1 LYPAWAMPILDA
13 PSFIGPTPQQAVQE
27 VAVDR
32 TTVANL
38 PVYLLRCLATTAA
51 EIGIAPARLCMGLGF
66 AVEDLANPACRVSF
80 RQGSMMIRRALQM
93 APGQALGLMIG
104 ERETIASIG
113 LLGYAMMTSQTLRD
127 AVALG
132 MSLQKFAGS
141 MLQFDMQVG
150 EVSTSVLAS
159 NRFPE
164 PHIHVFL
171 VEEAFASFLQVA
183 RSLVG
188 SGFKPSRVELAYPP
202 PPYAAEY
209 QRVFGCPVR
218 FDQPANALVADN
230 SWIARPLLTYDPLSH
245 RQALEFL
252 DIGMSREQEK
262 VDLFESVERAVRK
275 NMLSVPS
282 LATVAKQ
289 LNLSERTLRRRL
301 SGSGV
306 SYQALL
312 DDVRKTRAIE
322 LLGNTALSIEQ
333 VALEVGFSDANNFRR
348 AFKRWTDSA
357 PGELRESLL
366 KAD

>member
-1 LYPAWAMPILDA
+1 MFSGSNWPGY
-13 PSFIGPTPQQAVQE
+13 GCVQASRHCIFHPVSE
-27 VAVDR
+27 AAVDR
-32 TTVANL
+32 STVANL
-38 PVYLLRCLATTAA
+38 PAYLLRCLATTVQ
-51 EIGIAPARLCMGLGF
+51 EIGIAPGRLCLGLGF
-66 AVEDLANPACRVSF
+66 GVEDLANPACRVSF

-93 APGQALGLMIG
+93 APERGLGLMIG

-113 LLGYAMMTSQTLRD
+113 LLGYAMMTSRTLGD

-132 MSLQKFAGS
+132 MSRQKFAGS
-141 MLQFDMQVG
+141 MLHFDMQL
-150 EVSTSVLAS
+150 EADSTRVLAS
-159 NRFPE
+159 NRFPD
-164 PHIHVFL
+164 PDIHVFL

-183 RSLVG
+183 RGLVG
-188 SGFKPSRVELAYPP
+188 YGFHPSRVELSFPAPS
-202 PPYAAEY
+202 YAADY

-218 FDQPANALVADN
+218 FAQPANAFIADN
-230 SWIARPLLTYDPLSH
+230 SWIARPLLTYDLLSH

-262 VDLFESVERAVRK
+262 VDLFESVERAVRN
-275 NMLSVPS
+275 NMQSVPS
-282 LATVAKQ
+282 LAGIAKQ

-312 DDVRKTRAIE
+312 DNVRKNRAIE
-322 LLGNTALSIEQ
+322 LLANTTLSIEQ

-366 KAD
+366 KPG

>member
-1 LYPAWAMPILDA
+1 VPDA
-13 PSFIGPTPQQAVQE
+13 P
-27 VAVDR
+27 VDR
-32 TTVANL
+32 STVANL
-38 PVYLLRCLATTAA
+38 PAYLLRCLATTA
-51 EIGIAPARLCMGLGF
+51 EDIGIPPARLCLGLGF
-66 AVEDLANPACRVSF
+66 GVDDLANPACRVSF
-80 RQGSMMIRRALQM
+80 RQGSMMIRRALQL

-113 LLGYAMMTSQTLRD
+113 LLGYAMMTSRTLGD

-141 MLQFDMQVG
+141 MLQFDMKS
-150 EVSTSVLAS
+150 EPEATSVLAS

-164 PHIHVFL
+164 PEIHIFL

-188 SGFKPSRVELAYPP
+188 NGFKPNRIELAYPAP
-202 PPYAAEY
+202 SYAAEY
-209 QRVFGCPVR
+209 QRVFGCEVLFGR
-218 FDQPANALVADN
+218 PANAIVADN
-230 SWIARPLLTYDPLSH
+230 AWIGRPLLTYDPLSH

-252 DIGMSREQEK
+252 DIGMSREREK
-262 VDLFESVERAVRK
+262 IDLFESVERAVRK
-275 NMLSVPS
+275 NMQSVPS
-282 LATVAKQ
+282 LSQVAKQ

-312 DDVRKTRAIE
+312 DDVRKNRAIE
-322 LLGNTALSIEQ
+322 LLANTALSIEQ

-357 PGELRESLL
+357 PGELRDSLL
-366 KAD
+366 KPE